1 MVAIFANELGFY
13 LFRSRLI
20 NARTASFSSHLVFFC
35 YHIDISVIP
44 IYPRSF
50 ILVRFRSRSFT
61 LVRFRSRSFTLV
73 HLFSFVFVLVH
84 LPSFVFVLVH
94 LLSFIYSRSLSFSFI
109 YPRSF
114 ILVRFR
120 SRPFIL
126 VRFRSRSFIL
136 FRFRSR
142 SLHPAFPSSLSR
154 FSAPSFLIL
163 SHVSLPLLSVPHHHF
178 AQSTLLQFRSAR
190 VHFKLFATHVCYE

>member
-44 IYPRSF
+44 IAPLPVLFSFAFVLVHLPSFVFVLVHFILVRFRSRSF

-61 LVRFRSRSFTLV
+61 LVRFRSRSF
-73 HLFSFVFVLVH
+73 
-84 LPSFVFVLVH
+84 
-94 LLSFIYSRSLSFSFI
+94 
-109 YPRSF
+109 
-114 ILVRFR
+114 
-120 SRPFIL
+120 IL
-126 VRFRSRSFIL
+126 VRFRSRSFIPVRFRSRSFIL
-136 FRFRSR
+136 VRFRSR
-142 SLHPAFPSSLSR
+142 SLHPAFPCSLSR

-163 SHVSLPLLSVPHHHF
+163 SHVSLPLLSIPHHHF
-178 AQSTLLQFRSAR
+178 ARSTLLQFRSTR
-190 VHFKLFATHVCYE
+190 VHFKLFATHICCE